1 MFVKILNNRQMN
13 RILLLIGILITQ
25 LSNAQTPG
33 SGVTIDGYTYPT
45 VIINGREWMAENL
58 KATHYESGSSFF
70 SPGNINQ
77 FATAPITNYFATGPW
92 ATPAVTDTQLGS
104 GDGYGK
110 LYNASVIYNPS
121 QVIKTGWRVPTKAEW
136 QSLITYTSGE
146 NLRKVEAVSGTNY
159 WTCTGNFIDQYGFG
173 AIATGRIVIDGS
185 TASFQDLGT
194 GAFFWCVSDYPAQ
207 EGQENINYARIVC
220 SLTTPSSSDG
230 ILSVDWTTNRKSA
243 LSVRLIKDA
252 PLSNDSFDKSKVLI
266 YPNPVKTELTINSPE
281 TIKGIEIFD
290 LLGKSIYQKSN
301 TGNTINIDFL
311 QKGIYILKVNTEKGS
326 SNYKIMKK

>member
-1 MFVKILNNRQMN
+1 MN

-45 VIINGREWMAENL
+45 VIINGREWIAENL
-58 KATHYESGSSFF
+58 KATHYESGSSFY
-70 SPGNINQ
+70 SPPNINQ

-92 ATPAVTDTQLGS
+92 ATPAVVDTQLGS

-121 QVIKTGWRVPTKAEW
+121 QIIKTGWRIPTKAEW

-146 NLRKVEAVSGTNY
+146 NLRKVEAVFGTNY
-159 WTCTGNFIDQYGFG
+159 WTCTGNFLDQYGFG
-173 AIATGRIVIDGS
+173 AIAAGRIVIDGT

-220 SLTTPSSSDG
+220 SLTTPSSNDG
-230 ILSVDWTTNRKSA
+230 VLSVDWTTNRKSA

-266 YPNPVKTELTINSPE
+266 YPNPVKTELTINTIE
-281 TIKGIEIFD
+281 TIKEIEIFD
-290 LLGKSIYQKSN
+290 LLGKSVYLKSDI
-301 TGNTINIDFL
+301 GNTINIDFL
-311 QKGIYILKVNTEKGS
+311 QKGMYILKVNTESGS
-326 SNYKIMKK
+326 SNYKIIKE

>member
-1 MFVKILNNRQMN
+1 MN
-13 RILLLIGILITQ
+13 RVLPLIGILITQ

-33 SGVTIDGYTYPT
+33 SGVTIDGYTYAT

-92 ATPAVTDTQLGS
+92 ATPAVVDTQLGS

-136 QSLITYTSGE
+136 QSLIAYTSGE

-159 WTCTGNFIDQYGFG
+159 WTCTGNFLDQYGFG
-173 AIATGRIVIDGS
+173 SIAAGRIVIDGT

-207 EGQENINYARIVC
+207 EGQENINYARIFC
-220 SLTTPSSSDG
+220 SLTTPSSNDG

-252 PLSNDSFDKSKVLI
+252 PLSTDTFEKSKVLI
-266 YPNPVKTELTINSPE
+266 YPNPAKDYLNIQSENEITEL
-281 TIKGIEIFD
+281 GIID
-290 LLGKSIYQKSN
+290 ITGKIVYSQKTV
-301 TGNTINIDFL
+301 TGNINIEKL
-311 QKGIYILKVNTEKGS
+311 EKGIYILKIT
-326 SNYKIMKK
+326 SNNQTYSYKLIKN

>member
-1 MFVKILNNRQMN
+1 MFVKILNSRQMN
-13 RILLLIGILITQ
+13 RVLLLIGILITQ

-33 SGVTIDGYTYPT
+33 SGVTIDGYTYAT

-136 QSLITYTSGE
+136 QSLIAYTSGE
-146 NLRKVEAVSGTNY
+146 NLRKVEVVSGTNY

-173 AIATGRIVIDGS
+173 AIAAGRIVIDGT

-207 EGQENINYARIVC
+207 EGQENINYTRIVC

-230 ILSVDWTTNRKSA
+230 VLSVDWTTNRKSA

-252 PLSNDSFDKSKVLI
+252 PLSNESFNKSKVLI
-266 YPNPVKTELTINSPE
+266 YPNPVKDYLNIQSENEITEIS
-281 TIKGIEIFD
+281 IIDIA
-290 LLGKSIYQKSN
+290 GKIIYSQKNISN
-301 TGNTINIDFL
+301 VINIEKL
-311 QKGIYILKVNTEKGS
+311 EQGIYIIKLTSITGTSTIKFVKE
-326 SNYKIMKK
+326 